1 VCGVQLT
8 VVGCGFYPNEATIV
22 CQGFADE
29 TGLPLQ
35 RPGKTVTNTMQLEC
49 DTDGNGTFDLA
60 IPMVNVTPLNR
71 NAVRGDL
78 RPAPPSTPIGTAF
91 PLTCCGG
98 IAQVRERTSFSAG
111 DNNAFGAFT
120 RDATCTVDLG
130 VRAPVVISATP
141 AGPVDCSINQNILIS
156 GACFLGTVTRPGTPQ
171 TISLT
176 VTSVFAVER
185 GNPANVVPARTF
197 TILSANLIDADF
209 LFGSANAGK
218 TFLIFA
224 TGPGGQSRNLTA
236 LPAGAQFCPSGYT
249 SGNENGI
256 QVTITCQAPP
266 APRDVPTLTSCALER
281 TDAGGFVLVVSGSNI
296 KAGAAVTVS
305 GQTPRRVKFRGE
317 TSPGSGVFTRLVLKG
332 ICGLIPGPIVVTNP
346 GATGGASQPLQCNE
360 RCPSS

>member
-1 VCGVQLT
+1 
-8 VVGCGFYPNEATIV
+8 
-22 CQGFADE
+22 
-29 TGLPLQ
+29 
-35 RPGKTVTNTMQLEC
+35 
-49 DTDGNGTFDLA
+49 
-60 IPMVNVTPLNR
+60 VNVTPLNR

-78 RPAPPSTPIGTAF
+78 RPAPPTTPIGTAF

-98 IAQVRERTSFSAG
+98 VGNLAQTFTFSTG
-111 DNNAFGAFT
+111 DNNRFGT
-120 RDATCTVDLG
+120 ISRTATCALDLG

-141 AGPVDCSINQNILIS
+141 AGPVDCTINQNILIS
-156 GACFLGTVTRPGTPQ
+156 GTVTRPGAPNVT
-171 TISLT
+171 LT

-197 TILSANLIDADF
+197 TILSSNLIDADF

-224 TGPGGQSRNLTA
+224 TGPGGQSRNLLS
-236 LPAGAQFCPSGYT
+236 LPTGAQFCPAGYT

-281 TDAGGFVLVVSGSNI
+281 TDAGGFVLVVTGSNI
-296 KAGAAVTVS
+296 KSGATVTVS
-305 GQTPRRVKFRGE
+305 GQTPNKVKFRGE

-332 ICGLIPGPIVVTNP
+332 GVCRLIPGPIVVTNP